1 MRGQKSN
8 LTFYSSKIKD
18 TTTYK
23 TTNISDLLIKNK
35 NEERKEKLVKF
46 YSTIAFTVTFFILA
60 FVILK

>member
-18 TTTYK
+18 TTSYK

-35 NEERKEKLVKF
+35 NEEKKEKMTKL
-46 YSTIAFTVTFFILA
+46 YSTIMFTATFFVLT
-60 FVILK
+60 FLILK